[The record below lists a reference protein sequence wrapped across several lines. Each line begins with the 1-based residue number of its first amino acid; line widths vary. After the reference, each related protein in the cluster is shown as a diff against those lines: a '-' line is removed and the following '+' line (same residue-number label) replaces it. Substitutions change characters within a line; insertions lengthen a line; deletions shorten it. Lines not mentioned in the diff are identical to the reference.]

1 MTLQEKSQFKTNL
14 YNILN
19 ELSQHKRQKNEL
31 ISKYIEQRLNT
42 SISTYYKEI
51 TYSLNYFRDKNVDK
65 IIKHL

>member
-1 MTLQEKSQFKTNL
+1 MTLQEKNQFKTNL

-19 ELSQHKRQKNEL
+19 ELSHYKRQKNEL

-51 TYSLNYFRDKNVDK
+51 TYSLNYFRDKNVDR